1 MNIKIELLIGKK
13 EKLCLWLARV
23 TTLIFSGQCNPL
35 SWGSG
40 QVVGES
46 KSSRLGLCGCSGSKG
61 NVCASKN
68 VSQSLPTNDAVS
80 GKSL

>member
-1 MNIKIELLIGKK
+1 MT
-13 EKLCLWLARV
+13 LAGSV

-35 SWGSG
+35 SWSSG

-46 KSSRLGLCGCSGSKG
+46 KSSCLGLCGCFGSKG